1 MTNPDWLKRAAER
14 STSEAGMLGHVFNAY
29 REMEKLSEDSLVQ
42 RLGCT
47 PEVFQWLSLCMTPEK
62 GPAFEEQARAIAA
75 RFEVDF
81 QKLVLVLRRV
91 QTLRTLAR
99 PVRDQGGGTRAPI
112 QLAARDRDEEKPPDD
127 EFES

>member
-14 STSEAGMLGHVFNAY
+14 STGEAGMLGHVFTAY

-47 PEVFQWLSLCMTPEK
+47 PEVFQWLSLCMTPE
-62 GPAFEEQARAIAA
+62 GPAFEEQTRAIAA

-91 QTLRTLAR
+91 QVLRTLRKPA
-99 PVRDQGGGTRAPI
+99 QGKAQGPI
-112 QLAARDRDEEKPPDD
+112 QLAARDRDD
-127 EFES
+127 EAPLEDELDP

>member
-14 STSEAGMLGHVFNAY
+14 STSEAGMLGNVFDAY

-62 GPAFEEQARAIAA
+62 GPAFEEQTRAIAA
-75 RFEVDF
+75 RFEVDV

-91 QTLRTLAR
+91 QTVRSLNR
-99 PVRDQGGGTRAPI
+99 PMRDMTEAERAPL
-112 QLAARDRDEEKPPDD
+112 QLAARDRDDDEPFDD
-127 EFES
+127 EFEP